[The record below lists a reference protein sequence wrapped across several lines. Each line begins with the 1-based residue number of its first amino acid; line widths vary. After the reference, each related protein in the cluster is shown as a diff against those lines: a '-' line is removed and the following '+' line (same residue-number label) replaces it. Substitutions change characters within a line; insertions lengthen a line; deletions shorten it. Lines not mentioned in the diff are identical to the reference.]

1 MKRKRILIVDD
12 EKDLCQIIE
21 YNLISNGYDADSVN
35 SAEEAIQLDLNKYD
49 LAILDVMMGRM
60 SGFQLAES
68 IKSNKSTSSL
78 PIIFLTAKDSEEDTL
93 LGFELG
99 ADDYI
104 TKPSGIRELL
114 ARVKAVLH
122 RSEKVETMADAVLIY
137 KGLSI
142 DVESK
147 TVTIDG
153 KIANLTKKE
162 YELLRILLSNKDHVL
177 SRQQLVSMVWTG
189 DSQVSD
195 RTVDVNI
202 TRMRKKIGAYSS
214 CIVTRQGFGY
224 CFSVCEK

>member
-104 TKPSGIRELL
+104 TKPFGIRELL

-122 RSEKVETMADAVLIY
+122 RYEKVETMADAVLIY

-153 KIANLTKKE
+153 KIVNLTKKE

>member
-78 PIIFLTAKDSEEDTL
+78 PIIFLTAKDSEEYTL

-104 TKPSGIRELL
+104 TKPFGIRELL

-122 RSEKVETMADAVLIY
+122 RSEKVETMAVAVLIY

-189 DSQVSD
+189 DSLVSD

>member
-104 TKPSGIRELL
+104 TKPFGIRELL

>member
-78 PIIFLTAKDSEEDTL
+78 PIIFLTEKDSEEDTL

-104 TKPSGIRELL
+104 TKPFGIRELL

-122 RSEKVETMADAVLIY
+122 RYEKVETMADAVLIY

-153 KIANLTKKE
+153 KIVNLTKKE

>member
-153 KIANLTKKE
+153 K
-162 YELLRILLSNKDHVL
+162 
-177 SRQQLVSMVWTG
+177 
-189 DSQVSD
+189 
-195 RTVDVNI
+195 
-202 TRMRKKIGAYSS
+202 
-214 CIVTRQGFGY
+214 
-224 CFSVCEK
+224 

>member
-104 TKPSGIRELL
+104 TKPFGIRELL

-122 RSEKVETMADAVLIY
+122 RYEKVETMADAVLIY

>member
-104 TKPSGIRELL
+104 TKPFGIRELL

-153 KIANLTKKE
+153 KIVNLTKKE